1 MSSSGERIK
10 LLTLNCWSVPS
21 TLTLTD
27 KDILTESFTRRGVC
41 VRGLKFVS
49 AHRQERIHAIADFL
63 ASSSTLHSR
72 SPSANSLEPFS
83 DIAHQQ
89 SSSKT
94 QLASSETRNN
104 LSKPSHDT
112 TSDSSFNSHSSNSL
126 HIVALQELWV
136 YHDFLVI
143 RDRAKEGGFQ
153 YSKFFHS
160 AALGSGLA
168 ILSRFPIVESHFHP
182 YLLNGHPLHFI
193 QGDFFV
199 GKSVGSCL
207 LDVPNIGH
215 VEVFTTHLYAPHD
228 VPAPEWKRA
237 HRTAQAWELAKLVKA
252 SAERGRTV
260 FVCGDLNSVP
270 SSLPITL
277 LQSYG
282 QLRDSWTASH
292 PQGLPTLSTDEAS
305 YRTAIQEEGITCDSL
320 INTFTA
326 SKSAANRGAKGYG
339 KRLDYILYRPAAR
352 RLSRRDRLGR
362 CQTEWVDDQNII
374 CDHCQVV
381 LTDPIPV
388 FGYSYS
394 DHFAVEACFTVH
406 PSQSTKLEA
415 DDENEEGRD
424 GKSSGKTVVAP
435 KLTTEQLTH
444 CMSALMV
451 KYRSSER
458 STHIQLSLFLVCLV
472 LVPGVSV
479 AASFQP
485 LKYLNWIFTLLS
497 VLIGGFGITM
507 LYSGFLAGAWERSA
521 IQEVADQVD
530 QELQILLQPQQHHHQ
545 QLSSHLHQ
553 QPHLSDNHHSSK

>member
-1 MSSSGERIK
+1 M
-10 LLTLNCWSVPS
+10 VPQC
-21 TLTLTD
+21 
-27 KDILTESFTRRGVC
+27 R
-41 VRGLKFVS
+41 
-49 AHRQERIHAIADFL
+49 
-63 ASSSTLHSR
+63 
-72 SPSANSLEPFS
+72 
-83 DIAHQQ
+83 
-89 SSSKT
+89 
-94 QLASSETRNN
+94 
-104 LSKPSHDT
+104 
-112 TSDSSFNSHSSNSL
+112 
-126 HIVALQELWV
+126 
-136 YHDFLVI
+136 
-143 RDRAKEGGFQ
+143 
-153 YSKFFHS
+153 
-160 AALGSGLA
+160 LGSGLA

-207 LDVPNIGH
+207 LDVPNIGQ

-282 QLRDSWTASH
+282 QLRDSWIASH
-292 PQGLPTLSTDEAS
+292 PQGLPTLSTDETS

-326 SKSAANRGAKGYG
+326 SKNAANRGAKGYG

-352 RLSRRDRLGR
+352 RISRRDRLGR
-362 CQTEWVDDQNII
+362 CQTEWVDDQNMI

-381 LTDPIPV
+381 LTDPIPG

-394 DHFAVEACFTVH
+394 DHFGVEACFTVY

-415 DDENEEGRD
+415 DDDENEEGRRHEQ
-424 GKSSGKTVVAP
+424 SSMKKTVAAP

-458 STHIQLSLFLVCLV
+458 STQVQLSLFVVCLV
-472 LVPGVSV
+472 LVPGVAV

-530 QELQILLQPQQHHHQ
+530 QQLHILLKLQQPA
-545 QLSSHLHQ
+545 SHLHH
-553 QPHLSDNHHSSK
+553 QPHLSAHHRHPSK